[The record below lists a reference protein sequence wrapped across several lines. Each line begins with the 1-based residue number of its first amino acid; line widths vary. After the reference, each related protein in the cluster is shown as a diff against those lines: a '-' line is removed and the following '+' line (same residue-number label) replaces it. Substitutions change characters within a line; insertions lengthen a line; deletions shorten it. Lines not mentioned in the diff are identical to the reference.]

1 MPNIIT
7 LIGHLCQARYRHTEQ
22 ANNMIVRPNL
32 EIDPFKTFYLVNPD
46 NTLKATEDAILP
58 LFKSKLN
65 WEGLTGNK
73 SVKSLDAIKELTS
86 KDMIMWVAYIDW
98 FEIFFDFSVLII
110 IDLILIII
118 IIDLILIIIID
129 DYYWFNI
136 DNYYWFN
143 IEF

>member
-1 MPNIIT
+1 MWLCIQNICPLPIESILIRDNTKPVCITRMPNIIT

-86 KDMIMWVAYIDW
+86 KDMIM
-98 FEIFFDFSVLII
+98 
-110 IDLILIII
+110 
-118 IIDLILIIIID
+118 
-129 DYYWFNI
+129 
-136 DNYYWFN
+136 
-143 IEF
+143 